1 MRPPQGGQHDGHDSQ
16 LVEIVPRLDE
26 HRVEPPHQEFVVEAA
41 DGPEQCAEYD
51 AEDPAV
57 MFEVDTFLPSR
68 AAQHQERHGG
78 EDDADPLPEVQPFA
92 EDQHRTNEHHDRP
105 CRH

>member
-1 MRPPQGGQHDGHDSQ
+1 
-16 LVEIVPRLDE
+16 
-26 HRVEPPHQEFVVEAA
+26 
-41 DGPEQCAEYD
+41 
-51 AEDPAV
+51 

-105 CRH
+105 CRIDRTHDRDGQVFETEIAEHP